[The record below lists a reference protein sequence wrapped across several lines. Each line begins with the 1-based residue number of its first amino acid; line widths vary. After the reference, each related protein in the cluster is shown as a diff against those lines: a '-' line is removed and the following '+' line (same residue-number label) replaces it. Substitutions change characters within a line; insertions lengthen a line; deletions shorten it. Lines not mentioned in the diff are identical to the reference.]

1 MTETQAPW
9 SYRLAR
15 DEVPEE
21 GLHIDL
27 VADETVRAALARMAG
42 LRAVPRLAASF
53 DITRTGK
60 NGLHVVGEIDSIV
73 GQDCVV
79 TLEPIEKN
87 LLEPIDLTFVP
98 GGAPNIEAVAETSVA
113 GDETEPPETMSA
125 GAVDLGAI
133 ATEYFLL
140 GIDPYPRKP
149 GAVFE
154 ALKAGEP
161 AENPFAALAALKKS
175 GPETPKSETSKPEKP
190 RREKPKPGAKPG
202 EGG

>member
-1 MTETQAPW
+1 MTEAQPHW

-15 DEVPEE
+15 EEVPEE
-21 GLHIDL
+21 GLHIDIE
-27 VADETVRAALARMAG
+27 ADETVRAALARAAG
-42 LRAVPRLAASF
+42 LRALPRLAASF
-53 DITRTGK
+53 DVTRTGRD
-60 NGLHVVGEIDSIV
+60 GLHVAGEVTSIV

-79 TLEPIEKN
+79 TLEPIEQN

-98 GGAPNIEAVAETSVA
+98 TSPGSAAEAAAETSVG
-113 GDETEPPETMSA
+113 GDETEPPDAMTS

-154 ALKAGEP
+154 APSAGES
-161 AENPFAALAALKKS
+161 AENPFAALAALKK
-175 GPETPKSETSKPEKP
+175 
-190 RREKPKPGAKPG
+190 PKPGERG
-202 EGG
+202 